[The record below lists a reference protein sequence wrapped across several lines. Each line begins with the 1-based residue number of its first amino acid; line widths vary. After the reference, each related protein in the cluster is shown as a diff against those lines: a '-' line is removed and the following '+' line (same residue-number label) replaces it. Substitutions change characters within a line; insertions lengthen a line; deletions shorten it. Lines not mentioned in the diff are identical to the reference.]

1 MLHDSTPFTYKPCE
15 IAFGD
20 YSAPRPHLW
29 RWRCH
34 RPSRH
39 YSLLPISAPS
49 PLQCQSAILP
59 QTWTVHLLSAF
70 SSCIFMFERR
80 KMKTSPF
87 LFLGISGLQLIIHNH
102 MIHLQ
107 KEQNSNI
114 CLWLSRVI
122 KYAITLEKLT
132 NSNLWVNLRR
142 SHSRGFGWPLW
153 VTVASTRNNLQI
165 IISSCESSKPKM
177 FLQSQ
182 LLAEYLSTRSNC
194 SFSEISRVSTWKKSN

>member
-1 MLHDSTPFTYKPCE
+1 
-15 IAFGD
+15 
-20 YSAPRPHLW
+20 
-29 RWRCH
+29 
-34 RPSRH
+34 
-39 YSLLPISAPS
+39 
-49 PLQCQSAILP
+49 
-59 QTWTVHLLSAF
+59 
-70 SSCIFMFERR
+70 
-80 KMKTSPF
+80 MKTSPF

-114 CLWLSRVI
+114 YLWLSRVI

-165 IISSCESSKPKM
+165 IIISCESNKPKM

-194 SFSEISRVSTWKKSN
+194 SFSEISRVSTWNKVQLKAYDRQYHLKSKKHHHDDGAWGGKTLPSEARGSSTVGVTGQWPKTI